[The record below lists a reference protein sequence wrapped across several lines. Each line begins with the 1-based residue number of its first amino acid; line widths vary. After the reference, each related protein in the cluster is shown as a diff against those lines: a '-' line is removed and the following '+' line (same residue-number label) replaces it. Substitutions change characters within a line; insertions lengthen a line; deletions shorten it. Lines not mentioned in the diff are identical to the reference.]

1 MAFTSC
7 WFRVD
12 PAYAD
17 GGAHRRRAAVGAVRT
32 GRTGRTV
39 VCQDFLVRQSR
50 YPVLPG
56 SML

>member
-17 GGAHRRRAAVGAVRT
+17 GGAHGRRAAVGAV
-32 GRTGRTV
+32 RTGRTV